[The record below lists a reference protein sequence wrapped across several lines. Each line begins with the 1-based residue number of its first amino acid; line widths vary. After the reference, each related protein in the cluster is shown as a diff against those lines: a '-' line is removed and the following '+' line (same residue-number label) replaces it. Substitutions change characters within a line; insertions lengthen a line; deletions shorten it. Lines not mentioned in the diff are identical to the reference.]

1 MPPSRLLPDGST
13 TDGSVTPRLAWLWL
27 LRFPLLGAALLLA
40 LPLAAQGQ
48 GWGLAV
54 AGTFQLRAE
63 EAVAV
68 GALAMALA
76 WSLTATVGLLLT
88 AVPARFGLPPLG
100 PAARQRWRRWQPWL
114 RLALIL
120 PLGHRQT

>member
-1 MPPSRLLPDGST
+1 MPPSRLLPDGSA
-13 TDGSVTPRLAWLWL
+13 TPRLAWFWL
-27 LRFPLLGAALLLA
+27 LRFPLLGATLLLA
-40 LPLAAQGQ
+40 LPLAARGQ

-54 AGTFQLRAE
+54 AGAFQLRFE

-100 PAARQRWRRWQPWL
+100 AATRRRWPTWGWWRRC
-114 RLALIL
+114 RS
-120 PLGHRQT
+120 